1 MTTLKNSEP
10 RIQSTTEKI
19 LKRALMA
26 QSVVKA
32 QLLNFLDK
40 ISESYLLSLSTIDRE
55 LVDRQQMELAKTEE
69 RTST

>member
-40 ISESYLLSLSTIDRE
+40 ISESYPLSLSTIDRE